1 MQNLLNQEERLN
13 AAAQIRLVLTDLDET
28 LVYDGH
34 RVGTRSERAIK
45 GLQEAGVTVAV
56 CTGRAPQ
63 SAMAIIEQL
72 GVHYYVC
79 NNGATVYAGDELLV
93 QREMAAE
100 VAEGLISFFDR
111 HGLTALV
118 ARPTGYGLSRESE
131 AFNRTHRQFD
141 LPVIPASEWARPT
154 QKVHCPDSA
163 HLYEECKALF
173 GDLANV
179 IYHPRYL
186 EVAPFG
192 ISKQAGAQ
200 VLADQLGLEPHQVA
214 MVGDGQND
222 LEAVR
227 WAGLGCAMGN
237 GDPVLKAAAD
247 WLLPSVEED
256 GAASLFELILGVV
269 RA

>member
-1 MQNLLNQEERLN
+1 MQNLLNQEERMTK
-13 AAAQIRLVLTDLDET
+13 AAQIRLVLTDLDET

-34 RVGTRSERAIK
+34 PVGTRSVQAIK
-45 GLQEAGVTVAV
+45 GLQEAGVIVAV

-63 SAMAIIEQL
+63 SAMPIIEEL

-79 NNGATVYAGDELLV
+79 NNGATVYAGDRLLV
-93 QREMAAE
+93 QREIGPE
-100 VAEGLISFFDR
+100 VANGLISFFDE
-111 HGLTALV
+111 HGLTALI
-118 ARPTGYGLSRESE
+118 ARPTGYGLSRETDH
-131 AFNRTHRQFD
+131 FNQTHRQFH
-141 LPVIPASEWARPT
+141 LPIIPREQWAHPT
-154 QKVHCPDSA
+154 QKVHCPGSA
-163 HLYEECKALF
+163 HLYEACKARF

-200 VLADQLGLEPHQVA
+200 VLIEQLGLEPHQVA

-222 LEAVR
+222 IEAVR

-237 GDPVLKAAAD
+237 GDPLLKAEAD
-247 WLLPSVEED
+247 WVLPSVEED
-256 GAASLFELILGVV
+256 GAASLFELILASRG
-269 RA
+269 